1 MSADPR
7 FELVEICHLL
17 AARSY
22 TTATGGNVSMRLTD
36 GTFWVT
42 PGALNKMRVRVEDLV
57 RVNAAGEVLEGTR
70 KPSSETFMHLA
81 AYQAL
86 PTAGA
91 VIHAHPPYASGFSQA
106 GKVLDTSS
114 SSEAVAILGRDV
126 PLLPYEHPS
135 TRGLAELVGR
145 SMRRDCKAYLLKH
158 HGVLTWGA
166 DLWDAY
172 DILDVLELYAHSLI
186 AAIIAGGPQSLS
198 ESDLRWLQ
206 EKHLELMGVERG

>member
-7 FELVEICHLL
+7 IELVEICHLL

-22 TTATGGNVSMRLTD
+22 TTATGGNVSVRLPD

-42 PGALNKMRVRVEDLV
+42 PGGLNKMRVNEEDLV

-70 KPSSETFMHLA
+70 RQSSETFMHLM

-86 PTAGA
+86 PAAGA
-91 VIHAHPPYASGFSQA
+91 VIHAHPPYATGFAQA
-106 GKVLDTSS
+106 GKTLDTSS
-114 SSEAVAILGRDV
+114 SCEAVAILGRDI
-126 PLLPYEHPS
+126 PLLPYAHPS
-135 TRGLAELVGR
+135 SRELAELVGR
-145 SMRRDCKAYLLKH
+145 FMRPACKAYMMSH
-158 HGVLTWGA
+158 HGVLTWGT

-172 DILDVLELYAHSLI
+172 DILDVMEIFAHALVASITIGSPISL
-186 AAIIAGGPQSLS
+186 P

-206 EKHLELMGVERG
+206 EKHLELMR